1 VGGAAS
7 GWAAQGDPGVLR
19 IVFPEGCSA
28 RQMADRVA
36 RYGVSRSTG
45 VTSRRDCRA
54 VRDVRK
60 PDRIHHFFTADDE
73 EFCQKAREYGYSC

>member
-1 VGGAAS
+1 
-7 GWAAQGDPGVLR
+7 
-19 IVFPEGCSA
+19 
-28 RQMADRVA
+28 MADRVA